1 MKHNNKKI
9 NAERDIQNEIGR
21 KAVKRG
27 IKLNDLDQLVSTGA
41 TTSAVSR
48 LNQPLTATPNTT
60 NNGAAPNKNSTPKNP
75 AHGLSLSTL
84 PSTIKRK
91 TLSSAR
97 YIKDEYAE
105 DDDDS
110 DEDYESPKRQRRSTK
125 ANKYAPRRQSARKAR
140 SSNKIDLRSMAI
152 TSPDSMAPNES
163 ATSLEHTGN
172 QMPAM
177 SGGMGSMEVPPLE
190 QHSRMLSTMPSGIGG
205 IAMPPPLDPAVSN
218 RLATMSMVAS
228 LAAPPAESQRFI
240 VGADP
245 LEAEYKLALC
255 RLLEVDNSWS
265 ELYTLH
271 QIRTYA
277 RAYNSEFAYDDWYYP
292 PNFTGRGFTL
302 SVEGGYYCDHFSQ
315 ALPIFQ
321 GLAVARGDIAE
332 GGIFIRDAPH
342 IAGFARQ
349 TNPFIRQALGIA
361 PNPFGLH
368 QNLHNIRQS
377 QREA

>member
-41 TTSAVSR
+41 TSSAISH
-48 LNQPLTATPNTT
+48 LNQPLTGTPNTT
-60 NNGAAPNKNSTPKNP
+60 NNGSPPNKTMTPKNP

-84 PSTIKRK
+84 PSTIKRRAW
-91 TLSSAR
+91 TSVR
-97 YIKDEYAE
+97 YIKDEYTE
-105 DDDDS
+105 DGDNS

-125 ANKYAPRRQSARKAR
+125 ASKYASRRQSARKAP
-140 SSNKIDLRSMAI
+140 SSNKLDLRSMAR
-152 TSPDSMAPNES
+152 
-163 ATSLEHTGN
+163 TSLDSIATNEPAISPGHAVH

-177 SGGMGSMEVPPLE
+177 SSGMGSMEVSSLD

-205 IAMPPPLDPAVSN
+205 IAIPPPLDPAVSN
-218 RLATMSMVAS
+218 RLATMSMMAS
-228 LAAPPAESQRFI
+228 LAASPAESQRFI
-240 VGADP
+240 VGADT
-245 LEAEYKLALC
+245 LEVEYKLALC
-255 RLLEVDNSWS
+255 KLLEVDNSWS
-265 ELYTLH
+265 ELYTLY
-271 QIRTYA
+271 QLRTYA

-302 SVEGGYYCDHFSQ
+302 SIEGGYYCDHFSQ

-342 IAGFARQ
+342 IAGFAHQ
-349 TNPFIRQALGIA
+349 TSPFIRQVLGIV

-368 QNLHNIRQS
+368 DNLHSIRQS
-377 QREA
+377 QRDA